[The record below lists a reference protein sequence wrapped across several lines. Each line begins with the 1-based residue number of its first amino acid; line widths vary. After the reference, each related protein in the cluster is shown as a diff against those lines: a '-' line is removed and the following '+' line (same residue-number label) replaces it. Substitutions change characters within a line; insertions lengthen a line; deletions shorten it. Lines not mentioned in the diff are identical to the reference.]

1 MILCIGYMSGN
12 MSEITQII
20 KIDYDHKSIAK
31 YINKILPIAEILYY
45 DGLKLKCIG
54 AYDTAHGKHLYFTA
68 NKEFTT
74 TEILLIESL
83 LHSDLRKQAINY
95 VEDTDILFKNKRGV
109 EATRNTKDEDKV
121 NKGLNRVYSK
131 KVIYKKVVVK

>member
-12 MSEITQII
+12 MSGITQII

-31 YINKILPIAEILYY
+31 YIKKILPIAEILYY

-54 AYDTAHGKHLYFTA
+54 AYDTAHGKHFYFIA
-68 NKEFTT
+68 NKELATL
-74 TEILLIESL
+74 EVLLIESFL
-83 LHSDLRKQAINY
+83 YSDLRKQAINY
-95 VEDTDILFKNKRGV
+95 IENTDILFSNKRGV
-109 EATRNTKDEDKV
+109 ETSFNIKDI
-121 NKGLNRVYSK
+121 NKINRGLNKVYNK

>member
-20 KIDYDHKSIAK
+20 KVDYDHKSIAK

-45 DGLKLKCIG
+45 EDLKLKCIG

-68 NKEFTT
+68 NKELTT

-83 LHSDLRKQAINY
+83 LYSDLRKQAINY

-109 EATRNTKDEDKV
+109 EATRNIKDEDKV